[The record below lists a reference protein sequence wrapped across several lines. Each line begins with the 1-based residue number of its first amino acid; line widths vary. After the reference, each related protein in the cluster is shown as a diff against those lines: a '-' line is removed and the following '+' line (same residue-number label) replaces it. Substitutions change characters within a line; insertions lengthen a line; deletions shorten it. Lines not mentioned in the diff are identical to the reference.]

1 MQGDQTMERR
11 RDIRYAV
18 RLDATYAVA
27 GAALVHHAS
36 GETLD
41 LSEHGC
47 LLRVAATVAQG
58 RRVRVA
64 MSLPCGRVVVA
75 GTVHW
80 SRPEGQMGICFDRR
94 VALPAQLQS
103 YLHTLATAKHV
114 RAEVAATQ
122 TSEIDP
128 VAATGPIECP
138 ACEEKATTTQR
149 IAGLPPLQLVG

>member
-1 MQGDQTMERR
+1 M
-11 RDIRYAV
+11 RYAV
-18 RLDATYAVA
+18 RLDATFAVA

-41 LSEHGC
+41 LSENGC

-64 MSLPCGRVVVA
+64 MMLPGGRVVVA

-80 SRPEGQMGICFDRR
+80 ATPEGRMGICFDRR

-103 YLHTLATAKHV
+103 YLEALAANADK
-114 RAEVAATQ
+114 AT
-122 TSEIDP
+122 
-128 VAATGPIECP
+128 
-138 ACEEKATTTQR
+138 TTTQR
-149 IAGLPPLQLVG
+149 IAGLPPLTVPARAARA